1 MKAPSRPNPG
11 NAGGVIRPAASVTI
25 DEIDKSIIRELQVD
39 GRMPYAK
46 LGPAV
51 GLSQAAV
58 RQRVQRLMD
67 SGAMQVVAV
76 TDPIAVG
83 FTLEAMIA
91 INADGDLRKV
101 SDALAEIPQVTYVVI
116 IAGRYDLMCEVVCE
130 GSDELLEL
138 VNDVVRAI
146 PGVNHAETFTY
157 LHLAK
162 QSYSWGTR

>member
-1 MKAPSRPNPG
+1 MKAPSRPHHTG
-11 NAGGVIRPAASVTI
+11 SAGVIRPAASVTI

-101 SDALAEIPQVTYVVI
+101 SDALADIPQVTYVVI

-146 PGVNHAETFTY
+146 PGVTHAETFTY

>member
-1 MKAPSRPNPG
+1 
-11 NAGGVIRPAASVTI
+11 
-25 DEIDKSIIRELQVD
+25 
-39 GRMPYAK
+39 
-46 LGPAV
+46 
-51 GLSQAAV
+51 
-58 RQRVQRLMD
+58 
-67 SGAMQVVAV
+67 
-76 TDPIAVG
+76 
-83 FTLEAMIA
+83 
-91 INADGDLRKV
+91 
-101 SDALAEIPQVTYVVI
+101 VI